1 MAPVPSAERD
11 KKVSHARSREGRL
24 GKDGKPASANVRPGE
39 GYTLKGKN
47 STMSSKKVTTPA
59 PFTSMEMDVLLRQH
73 KADERER
80 VRVLEEEEEAER
92 RERRFKAA
100 LQARPT
106 DTHVRLSKDFEVAK
120 AKREALA
127 EKLHADESVTSS
139 FHAKDYKG
147 PGGVD
152 WAVIKE
158 RQETE
163 RLQRVA
169 ARRAWLQNQM
179 QAPRMA
185 GAGKAAHGSRA
196 AEKENAMMAAN
207 GTRPRHAT
215 VGDDF
220 AASMKKGHASTDP
233 RDVRKRLEGQRAKW
247 EAQMRAKRDQL
258 KKERE
263 EVLRAREE
271 GGGEDKR
278 RMDSFNKRQKEYE
291 VKKLKKEKEKKAAEE
306 AEKAAV
312 KERAEKER
320 KRLMNMKVPD
330 HPRMTH
336 AAALQVEV
344 VRQRQALKDKA
355 AARERKRAEMRRA
368 RLREAAEDLKPAL
381 DAFDREREPKVASF
395 DDLKDD
401 TDGKEPTFAEKLK
414 QNKKAMEDRVR
425 AKRPSLIERLQVM
438 SARDRAKARS
448 LRNMAGAL
456 REAYGNK
463 GQNGNEWLELALK
476 DDLLDPEEVEFLKLA
491 PPPTYEKAS
500 SATKGAIARDDID
513 VDDQIEGMGL

>member
-1 MAPVPSAERD
+1 
-11 KKVSHARSREGRL
+11 
-24 GKDGKPASANVRPGE
+24 
-39 GYTLKGKN
+39 
-47 STMSSKKVTTPA
+47 
-59 PFTSMEMDVLLRQH
+59 MDVLLRQH

-139 FHAKDYKG
+139 VHAKDYKG

-215 VGDDF
+215 VL
-220 AASMKKGHASTDP
+220 SYNSWLVSTVEISTP
-233 RDVRKRLEGQRAKW
+233 A
-247 EAQMRAKRDQL
+247 
-258 KKERE
+258 
-263 EVLRAREE
+263 VLRR
-271 GGGEDKR
+271 
-278 RMDSFNKRQKEYE
+278 SFPVITPSGRTT
-291 VKKLKKEKEKKAAEE
+291 KAGQQ
-306 AEKAAV
+306 
-312 KERAEKER
+312 
-320 KRLMNMKVPD
+320 L
-330 HPRMTH
+330 
-336 AAALQVEV
+336 
-344 VRQRQALKDKA
+344 
-355 AARERKRAEMRRA
+355 
-368 RLREAAEDLKPAL
+368 
-381 DAFDREREPKVASF
+381 
-395 DDLKDD
+395 
-401 TDGKEPTFAEKLK
+401 
-414 QNKKAMEDRVR
+414 VR
-425 AKRPSLIERLQVM
+425 ADVLLQLIH
-438 SARDRAKARS
+438 
-448 LRNMAGAL
+448 
-456 REAYGNK
+456 
-463 GQNGNEWLELALK
+463 
-476 DDLLDPEEVEFLKLA
+476 
-491 PPPTYEKAS
+491 T
-500 SATKGAIARDDID
+500 
-513 VDDQIEGMGL
+513 